1 MLNGLIC
8 TALFWNRIRAVIALG
23 VVALFCL
30 TYLAPA
36 AGAAEAPVPTLTAR
50 ITDITKTLDA
60 ATQKRLEQKLA
71 NLEQRKGAQIAV
83 LMVPTTSGESIE
95 TYATRA
101 FDQWKLGRKNVDDGI
116 LFVIAKNDHHMRLEV
131 GYGLEGA
138 VPDILAG
145 RIIREQVTPL
155 FKRGDFA
162 GGITA
167 GVDSLIKLVNG
178 ESLPAPAV
186 STQVSD
192 DGGAPFG
199 MLLPLAFMAF
209 VLPTMLA
216 ALAVGLFAY
225 FTFHSIGLALL
236 GAILA
241 LIISAVGRSA
251 RAGGPGGPGGAVR
264 ASRRGAVIGGLGG
277 LGGFGGFGRGGGG
290 GGFGGGGFGGGGGGS
305 GGGGASGGW

>member
-1 MLNGLIC
+1 M
-8 TALFWNRIRAVIALG
+8 ALFWMRVRAAIALG
-23 VVALFCL
+23 LVTLFCL
-30 TYLAPA
+30 AYLAPA
-36 AGAAEAPVPTLTAR
+36 AGASEAPVPTLTTR
-50 ITDITKTLDA
+50 ITDLTKTLDA
-60 ATQKRLEQKLA
+60 ATQKSLEQKLA
-71 NLEQRKGAQIAV
+71 GLEQRKGAQVAV
-83 LMVPTTSGESIE
+83 LIVPTTSGESVE
-95 TYATRA
+95 TYATRV

-116 LFVIAKNDHHMRLEV
+116 LFVIAKNDHHMRIEV

-145 RIIREQVTPL
+145 RIMREQVTPL

-167 GVDSLIKLVNG
+167 GVDSLIKLVSG
-178 ESLPAPAV
+178 ESLPAPVAG
-186 STQVSD
+186 TQGSS
-192 DGGAPFG
+192 DGGASFG

-209 VLPTMLA
+209 VLPSVLA
-216 ALAVGLFAY
+216 ALAVGLFAF

-241 LIISAVGRSA
+241 LVVSALGRSA
-251 RAGGPGGPGGAVR
+251 RAGGPGGPGAAAR
-264 ASRRGAVIGGLGG
+264 ASRRGGVIGGLGG
-277 LGGFGGFGRGGGG
+277 LGGFGGGGG

>member
-1 MLNGLIC
+1 MLNSLIC
-8 TALFWNRIRAVIALG
+8 MASFWTRSRAAITFALL
-23 VVALFCL
+23 ALFCL
-30 TYLAPA
+30 ACVAPA
-36 AGAAEAPVPTLTAR
+36 AGAAEASVPILTSR
-50 ITDITKTLDA
+50 ITDLAKTLDS
-60 ATQKRLEQKLA
+60 ATQKSLEQKLA
-71 NLEQRKGAQIAV
+71 NLEKSKGAQVAV
-83 LMVPTTSGESIE
+83 LIVPTTGGESIE
-95 TYATRA
+95 AYATRV

-116 LFVIAKNDHHMRLEV
+116 LFVIAKNDHHMRIEV

-145 RIIREQVTPL
+145 RIMREQVTPL

-167 GVDSLIKLVNG
+167 GVDSLIKLING
-178 ESLPAPAV
+178 ESLPAPVAG
-186 STQVSD
+186 TQTSGD
-192 DGGAPFG
+192 DGASFG

-209 VLPTMLA
+209 VLPAALA
-216 ALAVGLFAY
+216 ALAVGLFTF

-241 LIISAVGRSA
+241 LIVSALGRSA
-251 RAGGPGGPGGAVR
+251 RSGGPGGPGGAAR

-290 GGFGGGGFGGGGGGS
+290 GFGGGGFGGGGGGS
-305 GGGGASGGW
+305 GGGGASGSW

>member
-1 MLNGLIC
+1 MLNGLIR
-8 TALFWNRIRAVIALG
+8 TALFWNRVRPAIALG

-30 TYLAPA
+30 ISLAPA
-36 AGAAEAPVPTLTAR
+36 ESAAEAPVPTLTTR
-50 ITDITKTLDA
+50 ITDVTKTLDA
-60 ATQKRLEQKLA
+60 STQKSLEQKLA
-71 NLEQRKGAQIAV
+71 DLERLKGAQIAV
-83 LMVPTTSGESIE
+83 LVVPTTSGESIE
-95 TYATRA
+95 SYATRA

-116 LFVIAKNDHHMRLEV
+116 LFVIAKNDHHMRIEV

-145 RIIREQVTPL
+145 RIMREQVTPL
-155 FKRGDFA
+155 FKRGDFV

-167 GVDSLIKLVNG
+167 GVGSLIKLVNG
-178 ESLPAPAV
+178 ESLPEPAV
-186 STQVSD
+186 STQTSD
-192 DGGAPFG
+192 DGGGSFG

-209 VLPTMLA
+209 VLPAMWA

-241 LIISAVGRSA
+241 LIISAVGRIA
-251 RAGGPGGPGGAVR
+251 RAGGPGGPGGAAR
-264 ASRRGAVIGGLGG
+264 ASRQGGVIGGLGG
-277 LGGFGGFGRGGGG
+277 LGGFSGGG
-290 GGFGGGGFGGGGGGS
+290 GGFGGGGFSGGGGSS